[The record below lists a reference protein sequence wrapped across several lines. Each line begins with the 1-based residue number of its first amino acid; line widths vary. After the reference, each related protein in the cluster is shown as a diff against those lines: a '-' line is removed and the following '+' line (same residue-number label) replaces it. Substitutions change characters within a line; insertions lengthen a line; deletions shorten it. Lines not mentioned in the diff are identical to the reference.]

1 MALTRRTKQ
10 GVTVLI
16 IVLGILSAYLNNR
29 NMNNLQ
35 QKIVDFSRV
44 QRVFDTSEN
53 ISKVKMEIS
62 VTDFRRNINNFD
74 SLLAQYQIVHRRNEA
89 VGSQAV
95 YLLEVPMNVKKDF
108 LAAIRKLG
116 TVTVNNEETKTQE
129 EEPNLAVKLA
139 DYQYLKQQVM
149 SDIQKGKVTVDT
161 RLNRIKDLQTTIDSL
176 TKSIAAKE
184 YNHRMSLVLLVIT
197 DISTPEQNVV
207 GNALNF
213 VKQALLYILLYTGVA
228 LIVYYGSRVLVSF
241 LSFMGVRSSSTGGT
255 YRYGHR
261 YGYGYGNR
269 KRKVKRIYKDKSDDT
284 FWYSISKYFIN
295 LYRGIIYYYT
305 NISIHLITLYS
316 VIN

>member
-1 MALTRRTKQ
+1 
-10 GVTVLI
+10 
-16 IVLGILSAYLNNR
+16 
-29 NMNNLQ
+29 
-35 QKIVDFSRV
+35 
-44 QRVFDTSEN
+44 
-53 ISKVKMEIS
+53 
-62 VTDFRRNINNFD
+62 
-74 SLLAQYQIVHRRNEA
+74 
-89 VGSQAV
+89 
-95 YLLEVPMNVKKDF
+95 
-108 LAAIRKLG
+108 
-116 TVTVNNEETKTQE
+116 
-129 EEPNLAVKLA
+129 
-139 DYQYLKQQVM
+139 
-149 SDIQKGKVTVDT
+149 VDT

-269 KRKVKRIYKDKSDDT
+269 KRKVKRIYKDKSDDD
-284 FWYSISKYFIN
+284 SDKDES
-295 LYRGIIYYYT
+295 
-305 NISIHLITLYS
+305 
-316 VIN
+316 